1 MSHSRSRRLP
11 STLLLAIALAF
22 TAGFAAPVRADDD
35 SALPRSDLLQR
46 ALSAYHRV
54 EQSGVLR
61 TKLLTVIDYSLPSS
75 TRRLWVVDPAQP
87 ARVLFHEFV
96 AHGRGS
102 TDDENPDYAV
112 RFGNEPSSL
121 RSSLGAFLTGTTY
134 TGTHGYTL
142 ELYGLDPGVNDKAF
156 ERKIVMHPAEYV
168 SAAHLAFWGG
178 VGRSW
183 GCPALDPAVA
193 TAVIDRIQNG
203 SLLYVDGAT
212 AAQAT
217 GPAQLA
223 AAAGGSTSSTGRP
236 AQPVRSR
243 LSDVSGR
250 SAAKRVRAASR
261 SSGSNSSRRTMRSSW
276 KSTSRT

>member
-1 MSHSRSRRLP
+1 MTGDTVFRSRSRHLP
-11 STLLLAIALAF
+11 SVLLLAIALAV
-22 TAGFAAPVRADDD
+22 TGGFASPVRADDAAD
-35 SALPRSDLLQR
+35 ALPRPELLQR
-46 ALSAYHRV
+46 ALAAYQRV
-54 EQSGVLR
+54 EQHGLLR
-61 TKLLTVIDYSLPSS
+61 TKLLTVIDYSLPSW
-75 TRRLWVVDPAQP
+75 TRRLWVVDPTQP
-87 ARVLFHEFV
+87 PRVVFHEFV

-102 TDDENPDYAV
+102 TDDDNPDYAV

-134 TGTHGYTL
+134 TGAHGHTL

-168 SAAHLAFWGG
+168 SAEHRAFWGG
-178 VGRSW
+178 RVGRSW

-217 GPAQLA
+217 GPTQLA
-223 AAAGGSTSSTGRP
+223 AAAVRPSSSRR
-236 AQPVRSR
+236 AQQIRLGLLDGFRRSSAKRSR
-243 LSDVSGR
+243 T
-250 SAAKRVRAASR
+250 ASR
-261 SSGSNSSRRTMRSSW
+261 SSGSNNSRPTMRSS
-276 KSTSRT
+276 

>member
-1 MSHSRSRRLP
+1 VSQSRSRRLP
-11 STLLLAIALAF
+11 STLLLAIALAVGL
-22 TAGFAAPVRADDD
+22 GFAAPVRAAADE
-35 SALPRSDLLQR
+35 SAVPRPELLQR
-46 ALSAYHRV
+46 ALAAYHRV

-61 TKLLTVIDYSLPSS
+61 TKLLTVIDYSLPSW
-75 TRRLWVVDPAQP
+75 TRRLWVVDPTQP

-102 TDDENPDYAV
+102 TDDEHPDYAV

-121 RSSLGAFLTGTTY
+121 RSSLGAFLTGATY
-134 TGTHGYTL
+134 SGSHGYSL
-142 ELYGLDPGVNDKAF
+142 ELYGLDPGVNDKAL

-168 SAAHLAFWGG
+168 SAAHRAFFGG
-178 VGRSW
+178 SVGRSW

-212 AAQAT
+212 PAAAT

-223 AAAGGSTSSTGRP
+223 AAA
-236 AQPVRSR
+236 
-243 LSDVSGR
+243 
-250 SAAKRVRAASR
+250 RAPIH
-261 SSGSNSSRRTMRSSW
+261 RR
-276 KSTSRT
+276 